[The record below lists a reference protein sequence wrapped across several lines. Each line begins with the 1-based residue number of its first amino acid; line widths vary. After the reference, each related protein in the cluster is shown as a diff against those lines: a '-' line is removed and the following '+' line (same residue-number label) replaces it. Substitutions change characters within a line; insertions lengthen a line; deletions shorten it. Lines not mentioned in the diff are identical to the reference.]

1 VIELVAYVRAIGAEP
16 IAFVTAMAEEIDF
29 LATSPE
35 LGISR
40 TITTLV
46 AIKISGTDRRLG

>member
-1 VIELVAYVRAIGAEP
+1 MIELVAYVRAIGAEP